1 MLICNITII
10 YHPYLHKNYML
21 LCNILQKSLPL
32 SNNWSPIYYINI
44 YKLYN
49 IQPCPQTLNHTKQ
62 FTPVFYM
69 KHLHHIIKCLIL
81 ALFTLPF
88 NTWAQQAQNA
98 SYPDDP
104 ARIALPKEQ
113 QGLVID
119 RTFDNST
126 IYPGTTRT
134 IKIYIPQ
141 QYDGKTPACLLVCLD
156 GAVYYG
162 MTTVMDNLI
171 TTGEMPV
178 TIGVFV
184 NPGVIYDKDGN
195 VLRYNR
201 SNEFDRIDGTFARFL
216 ETEILPMV
224 EDITLDD
231 GRHISISKKA
241 ADRAITG
248 ASSGGICS
256 FVAAWSRPD
265 LFSRVYCTVGTFVSM
280 RGGHTIPALIRKTE
294 PKPLR
299 IYLHDGEFDAWNP
312 LFGDWFEYNKLTEAA
327 LNFAGYEYTHRWD
340 RSKHNIYH
348 GAKLFP
354 DAMRWLWRGYPNAPK
369 AGKSLNNML
378 TTVLVDSVSW
388 EETTEPQTIPA
399 TNAFPK
405 KLNITNTVSLH
416 NGNTYGTTANGEI
429 WLKRNNEKPI
439 KLNTLADC
447 GSEIAVYPDATL
459 LVQTEKNSDWLVAY
473 TINPDGTLAN
483 GEQFYWLHNTTHQ
496 SKREGHSMFFD
507 TLGNLY
513 IATESGIQIADQNGR
528 VRAIIPSHEGLI
540 TRMTMQGNIL
550 YVVTDSGKAFR
561 RTLKTSA
568 HNPADA
574 PITPKS
580 QGQG

>member
-1 MLICNITII
+1 M
-10 YHPYLHKNYML
+10 
-21 LCNILQKSLPL
+21 
-32 SNNWSPIYYINI
+32 
-44 YKLYN
+44 
-49 IQPCPQTLNHTKQ
+49 
-62 FTPVFYM
+62 FYM
-69 KHLHHIIKCLIL
+69 KALLNCSKLIL
-81 ALFTLPF
+81 TAVIILSAFSLS
-88 NTWAQQAQNA
+88 AQQAQNA

-104 ARIALPKEQ
+104 ARIAMPADQ
-113 QGLVID
+113 QGTVID

-134 IKIYIPQ
+134 IKIYVPK
-141 QYDGKTPACLLVCLD
+141 QYDGSTPACLLVCLD

-171 TTGEMPV
+171 ATGEMPT

-184 NPGVIYDKDGN
+184 NPGVIYDKEGN
-195 VLRYNR
+195 VVRYNR

-216 ETEILPMV
+216 ETEVLPMV
-224 EDITLDD
+224 ENITLED
-231 GRHISISKKA
+231 GRKLNISKRA
-241 ADRAITG
+241 ADHAITG

-256 FVAAWSRPD
+256 FVAAWARPD

-299 IYLHDGEFDAWNP
+299 IYMHDGEFDAWNP
-312 LFGDWFEYNKLTEAA
+312 LFGDWFEYNKLTETA

-378 TTVLVDSVSW
+378 TTVLADSCNW
-388 EETTEPQTIPA
+388 EEA
-399 TNAFPK
+399 TQIDRDAIFAHNAAQSAFAK
-405 KLNITNTVSLH
+405 KLNISNSIALH
-416 NGNTYGTTANGEI
+416 NGNAYGANENGEL
-429 WLKRNNEKPI
+429 WLKRPNEKPI
-439 KLNTLADC
+439 KLNTLPN
-447 GSEIAVYPDATL
+447 GGNEIAIYPNATL
-459 LVQTEKNSDWLVAY
+459 LVQTEKHSNWLIAY
-473 TINPDGTLAN
+473 TINEDGTLSN
-483 GEQFYWLHNTTHQ
+483 GEQFYWLHNTPNRTQ
-496 SKREGHSMFFD
+496 IEGNSPFFD

-528 VRAIIPSHEGLI
+528 VRAILPSPEGSI
-540 TRMTMQGNIL
+540 ARMAMHDNVIYIL
-550 YVVTDSGKAFR
+550 TDSGKVFNR
-561 RTLKTSA
+561 KLKTAA
-568 HNPADA
+568 HNPASA

>member
-1 MLICNITII
+1 MKVVDLLFRSLFVAMMMLNVAVVA
-10 YHPYLHKNYML
+10 N
-21 LCNILQKSLPL
+21 
-32 SNNWSPIYYINI
+32 
-44 YKLYN
+44 
-49 IQPCPQTLNHTKQ
+49 
-62 FTPVFYM
+62 
-69 KHLHHIIKCLIL
+69 
-81 ALFTLPF
+81 
-88 NTWAQQAQNA
+88 AQQAQNT

-104 ARIALPKEQ
+104 ARVALPADQ
-113 QGLVID
+113 QGVVIE
-119 RTFDNST
+119 RVFDTSA

-134 IKIYIPQ
+134 IKIYVPKK
-141 QYDGKTPACLLVCLD
+141 YDGTTPACLLVCLD

-171 TTGEMPV
+171 ATGEMPV
-178 TIGVFV
+178 TIGMFV

-201 SNEFDRIDGTFARFL
+201 SNEFDRIDGTFARFI
-216 ETEILPMV
+216 ETEVLPMV

-231 GRHISISKKA
+231 GRKLNISNRA

-299 IYLHDGEFDAWNP
+299 IYMHDGEFDAWNP

-354 DAMRWLWRGYPNAPK
+354 DAMRWLWRGWPNAPK

-378 TTVLVDSVSW
+378 TTVLVDSIGW
-388 EETTEPQTIPA
+388 EEVTVADREAVFAQDDAKA
-399 TNAFPK
+399 TFGK
-405 KLNITNTVSLH
+405 KLKMSNTISLH
-416 NGNTYGTTANGEI
+416 NGNTYGVTADGEI
-429 WLKRNNEKPI
+429 WLKRGAEKPV
-439 KLNTLADC
+439 KLNTLPNG
-447 GSEIAVYPDATL
+447 GSEIAVYPNSTL
-459 LVQTEKNSDWLVAY
+459 LVQTEKHSNWLVAY
-473 TINPDGTLAN
+473 TINEDGTLSN
-483 GEQFYWLHNTTHQ
+483 GEQFYWLHNTPNSVQ
-496 SKREGHSMFFD
+496 VEGHSPFFD

-528 VRAIIPSHEGLI
+528 VRAILPSPEGTI
-540 TRMTMQGNIL
+540 TRMKMVANVMW
-550 YVVTDSGKAFR
+550 VVTDSGKVYC
-561 RTLKTSA
+561 RTFKTEA

-574 PITPKS
+574 PVTPKS

>member
-1 MLICNITII
+1 MKTLHFYNRIILLATI
-10 YHPYLHKNYML
+10 L
-21 LCNILQKSLPL
+21 LL
-32 SNNWSPIYYINI
+32 S
-44 YKLYN
+44 
-49 IQPCPQTLNHTKQ
+49 IQA
-62 FTPVFYM
+62 V
-69 KHLHHIIKCLIL
+69 
-81 ALFTLPF
+81 
-88 NTWAQQAQNA
+88 AQQAQNA

-104 ARIALPKEQ
+104 ARETRPESSRGI
-113 QGLVID
+113 VIE
-119 RTFDNST
+119 RTLNNSQ

-134 IKIYIPQ
+134 IQIYIPK
-141 QYDGKTPACLLVCLD
+141 QYDGHRPACLLVCLD

-171 TTGEMPV
+171 FTGEMPV

-184 NPGVIYDKDGN
+184 NPGVIYNKEGN
-195 VLRYNR
+195 VVRYNR

-216 ETEILPMV
+216 ETEVLPMV
-224 EDITLDD
+224 ENITLED
-231 GRHISISKKA
+231 GRKLKISKEA
-241 ADRAITG
+241 SDHAITG

-299 IYLHDGEFDAWNP
+299 IFLHDGEYDAWNP

-327 LNFAGYEYTHRWD
+327 LNFAGYEYTYKWD

-354 DAMRWLWRGYPNAPK
+354 DAMRWLWRGHPNAPK

-378 TTVLVDSVSW
+378 STVLVDSLTW
-388 EETTEPQTIPA
+388 EEINPTQHSTIYSHNSA
-399 TNAFPK
+399 QSAFAK
-405 KLNITNTVSLH
+405 KLNITNSITLH
-416 NGNTYGTTANGEI
+416 NGNIYGVNDNGEI
-429 WLKRNNEKPI
+429 YLKRPDEKPI
-439 KLNTLADC
+439 KLNTLDNC
-447 GSEIAVYPDATL
+447 GNEIAIYPDATL
-459 LVQTEKNSDWLVAY
+459 LIQTEKHSNWLIAY
-473 TINPDGTLAN
+473 TINEDGTISN
-483 GEQFYWLHNTTHQ
+483 GEQFYWLHNITNRTQ
-496 SKREGHSMFFD
+496 SEGHSPFFD

-528 VRAIIPSHEGLI
+528 VRAILPSPEGVI
-540 TRMTMQGNIL
+540 TQMAMYDNVIYIT
-550 YVVTDSGKAFR
+550 TDSGKMFR
-561 RTLKTSA
+561 RTLKTTA
-568 HNPADA
+568 HNPTNT